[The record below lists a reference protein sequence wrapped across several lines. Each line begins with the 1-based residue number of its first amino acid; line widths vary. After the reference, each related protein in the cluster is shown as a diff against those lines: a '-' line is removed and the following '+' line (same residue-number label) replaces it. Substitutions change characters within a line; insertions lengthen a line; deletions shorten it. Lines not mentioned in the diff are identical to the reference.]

1 MLENKLPITSLGIIK
16 KFPQI
21 GRTNMFLF
29 HVQVLIF
36 IFFLWNSSNSNDSSC
51 NKLCDEKHCE
61 LNIFSVKKFRV
72 LTEYDSYDSGS
83 QPNLYSLEDMEDD
96 EREERLRELIS
107 YYNVFL
113 NYYPELNTKDKI
125 IKLKNPE
132 LSQTR
137 NYLSNGKENVLQVNS
152 LPERSY
158 EYDEVDTLEDTE
170 EFEEFEI
177 LIETQ
182 HFEEPDYLD
191 EFLDL
196 DIDIEDKDLTTL
208 DGIYEEMSTF
218 KRKYLE
224 MRNKINAYINNFKW
238 ISELIYDYIL
248 LFSPLSILISIF
260 LLHLSSPNVF
270 IATSVA
276 ALTLFVL

>member
-1 MLENKLPITSLGIIK
+1 MHENNLPTTSLGIIK

-29 HVQVLIF
+29 HVKVLIF
-36 IFFLWNSSNSNDSSC
+36 AFFFWNSSNSNKSSF
-51 NKLCDEKHCE
+51 NKSCDEKRCE
-61 LNIFSVKKFRV
+61 QNVFSVKKSRV

-83 QPNLYSLEDMEDD
+83 QSNLYSLEDMEDD

-107 YYNVFL
+107 YYNKFL

-132 LSQTR
+132 STRRR
-137 NYLSNGKENVLQVNS
+137 NYVANGKENVQQVNS
-152 LPERSY
+152 VPERSY
-158 EYDEVDTLEDTE
+158 EYDEVDNLEDTE

-177 LIETQ
+177 VIETH

-191 EFLDL
+191 EYLDL

-218 KRKYLE
+218 KQKYLE
-224 MRNKINAYINNFKW
+224 IRNKIIAYINNFNW
-238 ISELIYDYIL
+238 NSELIYDYML
-248 LFSPLSILISIF
+248 VFLPLSILLTIF
-260 LLHLSSPNVF
+260 CLHYASPNVF
-270 IATSVA
+270 ITTGVA